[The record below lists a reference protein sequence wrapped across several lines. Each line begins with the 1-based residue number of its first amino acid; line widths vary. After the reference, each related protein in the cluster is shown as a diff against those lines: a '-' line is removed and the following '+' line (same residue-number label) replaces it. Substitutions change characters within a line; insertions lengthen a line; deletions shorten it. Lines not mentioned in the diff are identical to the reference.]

1 MIDLDDVASLSRQ
14 DSQGVLGA
22 VESFPAQLADG
33 YARGAAANGLPSA
46 DGVDS
51 VVVLGMGGSAS
62 AGDVVGA
69 LVEPRAPFFYRV
81 IKGYPPLP
89 EWVGRNSLVVAV
101 SYSGDTEE
109 TLECF
114 AEARS
119 RGARLVAIC
128 SGGALAAAAGA
139 GGAALIEVPKGLQP
153 RAALGYLAGP
163 LLALLARTGLVPDPA
178 ADIGEARDVLE
189 ALAARCVRDIP
200 VKVNP
205 AKDLALAL
213 EGRVPVIYGGSVLSA
228 AAAGRFKCDL
238 NEYAKVPAF
247 CNALPEM
254 NHNEIAAWDGPAEL
268 VAGRFAPVFLR
279 DPAEHPRVSR
289 RFKLTRAVIEA
300 LNPVTEVHAE
310 GDGPAARILSLV
322 FVTQMAA
329 IYLGLRSGADPGPV
343 AVLDWIKQRLA
354 ADAPAAD
361 QGGRP

>member
-1 MIDLDDVASLSRQ
+1 MIDLDDVAGLTRQ
-14 DSQGVLGA
+14 DSEGVLGA
-22 VESFPAQLADG
+22 VEAFPVQFAEG
-33 YARGAAANGLPSA
+33 YARGQAAAGVPSA

-69 LVEPRAPFFYRV
+69 LIEPRAPFFYRV

-89 EWVGRNSLVVAV
+89 EWIGRNSIAVAI
-101 SYSGDTEE
+101 SYSGNTEE

-114 AEARS
+114 AEAHD

-128 SGGALAAAAGA
+128 SGGALATAAAS
-139 GGAALIEVPKGLQP
+139 GGAALVEAPGGLQP

-178 ADIGEARDVLE
+178 ADLAEARAVLE
-189 ALAARCVRDIP
+189 VLAARCVRDIP
-200 VKVNP
+200 VEVNP
-205 AKDLALAL
+205 AKELALAL
-213 EGRVPVIYGGSVLSA
+213 EGRVPVIYGGSPVA
-228 AAAGRFKCDL
+228 VAAAGRFKCDL

-279 DPAEHPRVSR
+279 DPAEHARVAR
-289 RFKLTRAVIEA
+289 RFELTRKVIEA
-300 LNPVTEVHAE
+300 LNPVTEVRAE
-310 GDGPAARILSLV
+310 GEGPVARILSLV
-322 FVTQMAA
+322 FLTQMAA
-329 IYLGLRSGADPGPV
+329 IYLGLRSGSDPGPV

-354 ADAPAAD
+354 ADAPAA
-361 QGGRP
+361 G